1 MIYLGIDPGKDGAIF
16 GIGSAGVE
24 GWIIPDLDQRAERMR
39 LLLAM
44 VDNCPDMIRA
54 VLEDAPAFPGQSSV
68 TTAAQFRDIGQWQGM
83 LAALKI
89 PYQMVKATTWQKEV
103 MVGKPAPEKKP
114 KADGSEQIKKERK
127 RLAEVHRKEI
137 KAYAATVAGRIFPGL
152 DFRRTER
159 CAGPH
164 DGLVDAALIAE
175 YCRRTW
181 R

>member
-16 GIGSAGVE
+16 ALGAGGSE
-24 GWIIPDLDQRAERMR
+24 GWILPDLDQRAEKLRV
-39 LLLAM
+39 LLVM
-44 VDNCPDMIRA
+44 VDGDPGRIRA
-54 VLEDAPAFPGQSSV
+54 VLEDTNAFPGQSSV

-89 PYQMVKATTWQKEV
+89 PYQMVKATTWQREV
-103 MVGKPAPEKKP
+103 LVGKPSPPKKP
-114 KADGSEQIKKERK
+114 KGMDPKSRK
-127 RLAEVHRKEI
+127 HLTDAHRKEI
-137 KAYAATVAGRIFPGL
+137 KAFAATVAARVYPGY

-175 YCRRTW
+175 YCRRVW